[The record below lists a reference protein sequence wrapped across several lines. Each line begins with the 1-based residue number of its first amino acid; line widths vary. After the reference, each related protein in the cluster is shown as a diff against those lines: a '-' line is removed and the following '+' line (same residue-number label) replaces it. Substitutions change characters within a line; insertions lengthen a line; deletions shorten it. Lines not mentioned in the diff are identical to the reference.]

1 MHFVSGK
8 GSRCES
14 CDCLT
19 DYRAKVHYAL
29 STSLNLAGLSPRENP
44 NFAGHPAAEQALLR
58 AWRSNR
64 LHHAWLITGPRGV
77 GKATLAFRFARR
89 VLAGAEQGSFVVPT
103 STLEVPSTAPI
114 FRQVAG
120 GGHPDLLTIERRY
133 DEKRD
138 RIRTDIVVD
147 DVRDLGAFL
156 HLKAAAGG
164 WRVVVVDSADDLN
177 RNAANALL
185 KLLEEP
191 PARALLLLISHAPGR
206 LLPTIRSRCR
216 RLTLSPL
223 GDPVMQELL
232 ATYCPGASED
242 DRRLLMRL
250 SDGSIGRAIEIAGA
264 GGLDLHR
271 QILDQLQR
279 LPTLD
284 AVALHALGD
293 RCGRKD
299 GGDPFRLATEIL
311 LGWLARTIRLAATGQ
326 GDPDAAASAAM
337 PPPGRHSLEQWLEL
351 WEKTTRLF
359 ARVDSANLDRK
370 QVWVGAMLDIAG
382 LASR

>member
-1 MHFVSGK
+1 MRETADSPAP
-8 GSRCES
+8 
-14 CDCLT
+14 L
-19 DYRAKVHYAL
+19 
-29 STSLNLAGLSPRENP
+29 PRENP
-44 NFAGHPAAEQALLR
+44 NFAGHPAAEQGLLR

-77 GKATLAFRFARR
+77 GKATLAFRFARH
-89 VLAGAEQGSFVVPT
+89 VLAGAEQGSFAMPPT
-103 STLEVPSTAPI
+103 ASI

-138 RIRTDIVVD
+138 RMRTEIVVD
-147 DVRDLGAFL
+147 DVRELGAFL

-223 GDPVMQELL
+223 GEPVMRELL
-232 ATYCPGASED
+232 DAYCPGVSEA
-242 DRRLLMRL
+242 DRQLLMRL
-250 SDGSIGRAIEIAGA
+250 SDGSIGRALDIAGA

-271 QILDQLQR
+271 QILEQLQR
-279 LPTLD
+279 LPTVD

-293 RCGRKD
+293 RFGRKD

-326 GDPDAAASAAM
+326 ADRDAAAGAAM
-337 PPPGRHSLEQWLEL
+337 PLHGRHSLEQWLEL